1 MNSTYAQD
9 ISPSSN
15 GSPSD
20 LYTILP
26 QDTSTEPH
34 SMPTI
39 PASVGMNP
47 DARAAPTVTAACL
60 PCRGKHLKCD
70 GAKPCSRCKSTSS
83 ECIYIASRRGYKG
96 PRKNPAAN
104 PNKRHASDS
113 PPSVGSGSD
122 SCPML
127 LGATVASPAPPSVA
141 TFNPSLVFTE
151 PPLAP
156 FVTPAMHSMQLY
168 RNPYLNASNGALVE
182 GPFRPQR
189 SLQDKCIDSFYF
201 HFFPGH
207 PAVLPKEHLLKM
219 VKERNLEHLT
229 AAMKWV
235 GSLYIDAGPTRASFF
250 DDAVRL
256 IYAPDVTKDG
266 FLVQAMSIVLIGLD
280 GSREQERAREILS
293 DVERLAVEIGLY
305 TRAYATVHGAG
316 NLILEESWRRTWW
329 DLLIVDGMVAGVHR
343 ATNFLLF
350 DIDADVALPC
360 EERQYLS
367 GNIPQPMYMEDF
379 DDQIFSGEEREFSS
393 FTYRIAAIKNLGRMM
408 RLPNNGFP
416 SDDNIDRIESHL
428 SNWRLHLPVSKRNC
442 LTEDGHLDEMM
453 FQAHMIIH
461 ACSIMLH
468 QPLSQLD
475 TSPAREVTACA
486 PHRAVQ
492 SGDNFNIH
500 TKHIVTAACEVS
512 KLVTYN
518 VPITTHT
525 HFFTCVLTMSS
536 IVHLSKWALYFIED
550 EDDLRQQIRLNI
562 GALNKLSA
570 VWKAAQKASGQVK
583 EVAQAIYRTKKAQQ
597 QENPSYWI
605 GFTQEQIISSMA
617 ADEGIMGEINT
628 IL

>member
-1 MNSTYAQD
+1 MDSTYTQD

-20 LYTILP
+20 LYSILP
-26 QDTSTEPH
+26 QDTTTEPH
-34 SMPTI
+34 LMSAI
-39 PASVGMNP
+39 PASVGTNP
-47 DARAAPTVTAACL
+47 DSRAAPTVTAACL

-141 TFNPSLVFTE
+141 SFNPSLVFTE
-151 PPLAP
+151 PPLTP
-156 FVTPAMHSMQLY
+156 FVTPAMNSMQLY

-182 GPFRPQR
+182 APFRPQR
-189 SLQDKCIDSFYF
+189 SLSDRCIDSFYF

-207 PAVLPKEHLLKM
+207 PAVLPKEQLLKM
-219 VKERNLEHLT
+219 AKERNLEHLM

-235 GSLYIDAGPTRASFF
+235 GSLYIDAGPTRASLF
-250 DDAVRL
+250 DEAMRL

-280 GSREQERAREILS
+280 GSCEQERARGILL
-293 DVERLAVEIGLY
+293 DVEQLAVEIGLY
-305 TRAYATVHGAG
+305 TRAYATVHGTG
-316 NLILEESWRRTWW
+316 NPILEESWRRTWW
-329 DLLIVDGMVAGVHR
+329 DLLVVDGMVAGVHR
-343 ATNFLLF
+343 ATNFLLY
-350 DIDADVALPC
+350 DILADVALPC

-379 DDQIFSGEEREFSS
+379 DDQLFSGEEREFSS

-428 SNWRLHLPVSKRNC
+428 SNWRLHLPASKRNC
-442 LTEDGHLDEMM
+442 LTEDCQVDEMM

-492 SGDNFNIH
+492 SGDDFNIH

-512 KLVTYN
+512 KLVTYS

-536 IVHLSKWALYFIED
+536 IVHLSKWALYFIAD
-550 EDDLRQQIRLNI
+550 EDDLRQQISLNI
-562 GALNKLSA
+562 GGLNKLSA

-583 EVAQAIYRTKKAQQ
+583 GVAQEIYRTKKAQQ

>member
-1 MNSTYAQD
+1 MA
-9 ISPSSN
+9 
-15 GSPSD
+15 
-20 LYTILP
+20 
-26 QDTSTEPH
+26 
-34 SMPTI
+34 
-39 PASVGMNP
+39 
-47 DARAAPTVTAACL
+47 
-60 PCRGKHLKCD
+60 
-70 GAKPCSRCKSTSS
+70 
-83 ECIYIASRRGYKG
+83 
-96 PRKNPAAN
+96 
-104 PNKRHASDS
+104 
-113 PPSVGSGSD
+113 
-122 SCPML
+122 
-127 LGATVASPAPPSVA
+127 
-141 TFNPSLVFTE
+141 
-151 PPLAP
+151 
-156 FVTPAMHSMQLY
+156 
-168 RNPYLNASNGALVE
+168 
-182 GPFRPQR
+182 
-189 SLQDKCIDSFYF
+189 
-201 HFFPGH
+201 
-207 PAVLPKEHLLKM
+207 
-219 VKERNLEHLT
+219 KERNLEHLI

-250 DDAVRL
+250 DEAVRL
-256 IYAPDVTKDG
+256 IYAPDVIKDG

-316 NLILEESWRRTWW
+316 NPILEESWRRTWW

-343 ATNFLLF
+343 ATNFLLYDF
-350 DIDADVALPC
+350 DADVALPC
-360 EERQYLS
+360 EEQQYLS
-367 GNIPQPMYMEDF
+367 GPMYMEDF

-416 SDDNIDRIESHL
+416 SDDNIDKIESHL
-428 SNWRLHLPVSKRNC
+428 SNWRLHLPASKRNC
-442 LTEDGHLDEMM
+442 LSEDGKLDEMM

-500 TKHIVTAACEVS
+500 TRHIVTAACEVS

-536 IVHLSKWALYFIED
+536 IVHLSKWALYFIAD

>member
-20 LYTILP
+20 LYSILP
-26 QDTSTEPH
+26 QDTTTEPH
-34 SMPTI
+34 LMSAI

-47 DARAAPTVTAACL
+47 DSRPAPTVTAACL
-60 PCRGKHLKCD
+60 PC
-70 GAKPCSRCKSTSS
+70 
-83 ECIYIASRRGYKG
+83 G

-141 TFNPSLVFTE
+141 SFNPSLVFTE
-151 PPLAP
+151 PPLAS
-156 FVTPAMHSMQLY
+156 FVTPAMNSVQLY

-182 GPFRPQR
+182 APFRPQR
-189 SLQDKCIDSFYF
+189 SLSDRCIDSFYF

-219 VKERNLEHLT
+219 AKERNLEHLI

-250 DDAVRL
+250 DEAMRL

-280 GSREQERAREILS
+280 GSCEQERARGILS
-293 DVERLAVEIGLY
+293 DVEQLAVEIGLY

-316 NLILEESWRRTWW
+316 NPILEESWRRTWW
-329 DLLIVDGMVAGVHR
+329 DLLVVDGMVAGVHR
-343 ATNFLLF
+343 ATNFVLY
-350 DIDADVALPC
+350 DILADVALPC

-379 DDQIFSGEEREFSS
+379 DDQLFSGEEREFSS

-428 SNWRLHLPVSKRNC
+428 SNWRLHLPASKRNC
-442 LTEDGHLDEMM
+442 LTEDCQLDEMM

-492 SGDNFNIH
+492 SGDDFNIH
-500 TKHIVTAACEVS
+500 TKHIVSAACEVS
-512 KLVTYN
+512 KLVTYS

-536 IVHLSKWALYFIED
+536 IVHLSKWALYFIAD
-550 EDDLRQQIRLNI
+550 EDDLRQQISLNI

-583 EVAQAIYRTKKAQQ
+583 GVAQEIYRTKKAQQ

>member
-1 MNSTYAQD
+1 
-9 ISPSSN
+9 
-15 GSPSD
+15 
-20 LYTILP
+20 
-26 QDTSTEPH
+26 
-34 SMPTI
+34 
-39 PASVGMNP
+39 
-47 DARAAPTVTAACL
+47 
-60 PCRGKHLKCD
+60 
-70 GAKPCSRCKSTSS
+70 
-83 ECIYIASRRGYKG
+83 
-96 PRKNPAAN
+96 
-104 PNKRHASDS
+104 
-113 PPSVGSGSD
+113 
-122 SCPML
+122 ML
-127 LGATVASPAPPSVA
+127 LGATVAAPAPPSVA

-151 PPLAP
+151 PPLAS
-156 FVTPAMHSMQLY
+156 FATPAMHSMQLY

-189 SLQDKCIDSFYF
+189 SLPDRCIDSFYF

-219 VKERNLEHLT
+219 AKERNLEHLI

-250 DDAVRL
+250 DEAVRL
-256 IYAPDVTKDG
+256 IYAPDVRKDG
-266 FLVQAMSIVLIGLD
+266 FLVQAMSIVLVGLD

-316 NLILEESWRRTWW
+316 NPILEESWRRTWW

-343 ATNFLLF
+343 ATNFLLY

-379 DDQIFSGEEREFSS
+379 EDRDFSGEEREFSS

-408 RLPNNGFP
+408 RLPNSGFP
-416 SDDNIDRIESHL
+416 SEDNIDKIESHL
-428 SNWRLHLPVSKRNC
+428 SNWRLHLPASKRNC
-442 LTEDGHLDEMM
+442 LTEDCRLDEMM

-500 TKHIVTAACEVS
+500 TRHIVTAACEVS

-525 HFFTCVLTMSS
+525 HFFTCVLTLSS
-536 IVHLSKWALYFIED
+536 IVHLSKWALYFIAD

-570 VWKAAQKASGQVK
+570 VWKAAQTASGQVK

-605 GFTQEQIISSMA
+605 GFTQEEIISSMA